1 VRALA
6 AAPVGLEC
14 TLTFH
19 SGPPECKRTS

>member
-1 VRALA
+1 MRALA
-6 AAPVGLEC
+6 AARVGLEC